1 LKELELLESK
11 SNLNNGT
18 SGGLAYRFGQVGY
31 NERKLKDLEINE
43 QPHNNGTSG
52 GLAYRFG
59 QGGCKRKCKKI
70 NLILAFTIL
79 QGWLRPISLQGV
91 GNIF

>member
-1 LKELELLESK
+1 M
-11 SNLNNGT
+11 
-18 SGGLAYRFGQVGY
+18 
-31 NERKLKDLEINE
+31 DE

-52 GLAYRFG
+52 ELAYRFG

-70 NLILAFTIL
+70 KLILAFTIL

-91 GNIF
+91 GNIL

>member
-1 LKELELLESK
+1 LAKVGVIKEIKRLR
-11 SNLNNGT
+11 N
-18 SGGLAYRFGQVGY
+18 
-31 NERKLKDLEINE
+31 NE

-59 QGGCKRKCKKI
+59 QGGCNKRNARKI
-70 NLILAFTIL
+70 NLTLAFTIL

-91 GNIF
+91 GNIS